1 MKIRLTILALV
12 LIPVLVAGGFAVT
25 KTPMSAPVVAVL
37 GAVMI
42 WLAYTRYARRI
53 DAEVIRPDDKKAT
66 PARMYMDGVD
76 FMPTSRNVLYGYH
89 FKSIAAAGPIV
100 GPIAAAT
107 LWGWMPALLWLT
119 LGVSFLGWASD
130 YSAIVVAVRNDGN
143 SLSAIAHRLIS
154 PRARIILFVFIFFYL
169 LLLAG
174 AFVGIMAGI
183 FDPRADVPFGILML
197 AIMGLL
203 MGQMLYKWKMD
214 LILVTFIAVALTLGG
229 MALGAKGI
237 SSAKGVTPDGKPA
250 ATIVFGGPVNSVVEK
265 VGNGLNRITGG
276 EPMYT
281 VVDPTKADP
290 RLATTVITADG
301 KIVPK
306 YVDKSGAIKMMP
318 SFVFWCLM
326 VFLFSYLGTVLPIW
340 RFAQP
345 TNYIGFWVTF
355 ITIGLSALG
364 AIVGGVRA
372 LFGNPEMIKA
382 VTFQTKVFS
391 TLMPMSQA
399 KDAAGNILQALPAI
413 QPIWPML
420 FVTIACGAISGW
432 HALVGSI
439 GTARQLEYETDA
451 LPVGG
456 GGMFSENALALL
468 SLVAVS
474 IAGGAGAG
482 AFAAGVGKLL
492 GMVTFGA
499 IAPAY
504 GTALGF
510 GVFVVIVLTMVQL
523 VFRVMRV
530 TLGEWLG
537 DTWAGFKNAHIS
549 AIVSMGL
556 ALVLV
561 LSGTWIYLWQ
571 LFGASNQLMA
581 ALSLLIVSLWLKS
594 IGRSPRYAFW
604 PMLFMYVTTMAAI
617 LVTAYNLYAS
627 ILSNPKIAAQP
638 INSFGAIAMLIVA
651 GLLFIAAILI
661 AWDAFKAW
669 RKLDVKGATPTPT
682 RDRERELVSAH
693 D

>member
-1 MKIRLTILALV
+1 MKSRLSILLLV
-12 LIPVLVAGGFAVT
+12 LIPIVVVGIFASPHR
-25 KTPMSAPVVAVL
+25 PMNATVVAVL

-42 WLAYTRYARRI
+42 WLGYTRYARRI
-53 DAEVIRPDDKKAT
+53 DRDVIEPDDRRAT
-66 PARMYMDGVD
+66 PARLYMDGVD

-107 LWGWMPALLWLT
+107 LWGWMPSLLWLV
-119 LGVSFLGWASD
+119 LGVTFLGWASD
-130 YSAIVVAVRNDGN
+130 YAAIMVAVRNDGN

-154 PRARIILFVFIFFYL
+154 PRARVILFVFIFFYL

-203 MGQMLYKWKMD
+203 MGQMLYRWKMN
-214 LILVTFIAVALTLGG
+214 LILVTVVAVALTLAG
-229 MALGAKGI
+229 MALGASGMKTVR
-237 SSAKGVTPDGKPA
+237 STTPDGKPA
-250 ATIVFGGPVNSVVEK
+250 ATVVFAGPVNAAVD
-265 VGNGLNRITGG
+265 GLNNAINRITGG
-276 EPMYT
+276 QPMYT
-281 VVDPTKADP
+281 VVDPTRADP
-290 RLATTVITADG
+290 RIPTTMLNAEG
-301 KIVPK
+301 KVVPK
-306 YVDKSGAIKMMP
+306 YLDSSGAIKMLP
-318 SFVFWCLM
+318 SFLFWCLC
-326 VFLFSYLGTVLPIW
+326 VFVFSYLGTVLPIW

-355 ITIGLSALG
+355 ITVGLSALG
-364 AIVGGVRA
+364 AVLGGVRA
-372 LFGNPEMIKA
+372 LFGSAEMAAAIR
-382 VTFQTKVFS
+382 FQTPVFTS
-391 TLMPMSQA
+391 WMPLSQA
-399 KDAAGNILQALPAI
+399 RDAAGQALQALPAI
-413 QPIWPML
+413 QPLWPML

-432 HALVGSI
+432 HSLVGSI

-456 GGMFSENALALL
+456 GGMFTENALALL

-474 IAGGAGAG
+474 IASGTGAG

-492 GMVTFGA
+492 GIITFGA
-499 IAPAY
+499 IQPAY

-537 DTWAGFKNAHIS
+537 AFWIGFKNAHIA
-549 AIVSMGL
+549 AIISMVL
-556 ALVLV
+556 TLLLV

-581 ALSLLIVSLWLKS
+581 ALSLLIVSLWLRQS
-594 IGRSPRYAFW
+594 RRRIAFAFY
-604 PMLFMYVTTMAAI
+604 PMIFMYVTTMAAI
-617 LVTAYNLYAS
+617 IVTAYNLYAS
-627 ILSNPKIAAQP
+627 ILSNPRVASQP
-638 INSFGAIAMLIVA
+638 VNLLGALGMIVVA
-651 GLLFIAAILI
+651 VLLFVAAVLI
-661 AWDAFKAW
+661 AYDAW
-669 RKLDVKGATPTPT
+669 RAWGKITPPV
-682 RDRERELVSAH
+682 RSAQAA